1 MRKAALFII
10 LICLLFITTFACS
23 INDPSFKQQLSVD
36 TEIQDLSV
44 RDDEKPRLELKDS
57 IDSMWAVKDGK
68 VFCIQK
74 FSGDTGHDKIATE
87 IENAVCVYQSRY
99 VYCKDGSCVDL
110 YGSPFERWSYYLYPD
125 VDPILREG
133 SEWDGTYPVFELIKE
148 LKSSCGIRRIEKI
161 SGMVKSPCF
170 IYANNG
176 KVYQFTDPAE
186 QYIEHDDILT
196 VDGKIRDE
204 KFHETTSWENVID
217 YCACKDFII
226 ALTAYGNVLS
236 SGIDFSVDNAVKI
249 DIIDNYDIPVAL
261 TSDGKLVFGDSQQFS
276 DILTQAES
284 FTDIVD
290 FTYYVGND
298 LVILAQKSD
307 GSLIATTNDIY
318 NPEYVSQP

>member
-1 MRKAALFII
+1 
-10 LICLLFITTFACS
+10 
-23 INDPSFKQQLSVD
+23 
-36 TEIQDLSV
+36 
-44 RDDEKPRLELKDS
+44 
-57 IDSMWAVKDGK
+57 
-68 VFCIQK
+68 
-74 FSGDTGHDKIATE
+74 
-87 IENAVCVYQSRY
+87 
-99 VYCKDGSCVDL
+99 
-110 YGSPFERWSYYLYPD
+110 
-125 VDPILREG
+125 
-133 SEWDGTYPVFELIKE
+133 
-148 LKSSCGIRRIEKI
+148 
-161 SGMVKSPCF
+161 MVKSPCF